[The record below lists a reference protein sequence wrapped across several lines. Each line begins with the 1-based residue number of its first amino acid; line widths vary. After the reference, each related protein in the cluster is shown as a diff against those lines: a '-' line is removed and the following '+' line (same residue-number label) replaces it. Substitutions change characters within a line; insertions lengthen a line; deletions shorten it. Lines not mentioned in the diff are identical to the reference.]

1 MKRLLNII
9 AALALALVMVGP
21 AWAVSTPMT
30 TALTSP
36 DFVDVIVRNVCYK
49 AAVQCTM
56 APGDVVVWVPEATNP
71 GVDVSKMDTA
81 DNTRIAGVIVGDTA
95 GNSTTIASGEY
106 ARMRIFGYYAFV
118 RTTGSPVINATLGA
132 STTAGVAAAGN
143 GLGQVIKTA
152 PDSTNT
158 NLRGV
163 MIRTMGNWAD

>member
-9 AALALALVMVGP
+9 ATLALILVMVGP
-21 AWAVSTPMT
+21 AWATESPMVT
-30 TALTSP
+30 GLT
-36 DFVDVIVRNVCYK
+36 DTDYHDVTVRNVCYK

-56 APGDVVVWVPEATNP
+56 APGDVVVWVPNATYP
-71 GVDVSKMDTA
+71 GKDVSKMDVA
-81 DNTRIAGVIVGDTA
+81 DSTRIAGVIIGDTA
-95 GNSTTIASGEY
+95 GNSTSVASGEY
-106 ARMRIFGYYAFV
+106 ARMRIWGYYAFV

-143 GLGQVIKTA
+143 GLGQVITLA